1 MTDGN
6 WDNPGFDSV
15 SEAANEAIANIAKS
29 YDKPTL
35 TVLGV
40 FRGGKVVQVEWS
52 GRHVSLSDRTL
63 AACQVLGIDII
74 DEAEN
79 YLFTGEVI

>member
-1 MTDGN
+1 MTDGQ
-6 WDNPGFDSV
+6 WDNPGFEQV
-15 SEAANEAIANIAKS
+15 NEAAKA

-52 GRHVSLSDRTL
+52 GLHVSLSDRTL
-63 AACQVLGIDII
+63 TACVVLGIDIV

-79 YLFTGEVI
+79 YLFTGELI